1 MKEGNEGDF
10 YLGEAFMWW
19 GILKMSQYLLFAF
32 KLIKM
37 IKHKYFEYG
46 QVQVSCGV
54 HAVDFYPFFNISSSI
69 DNILL

>member
-37 IKHKYFEYG
+37 MS
-46 QVQVSCGV
+46 V
-54 HAVDFYPFFNISSSI
+54 
-69 DNILL
+69 NILNMARSKCLVAYMLWIFIHFSTYLLL